1 MKGRS
6 PLKGAFL
13 AKGLPSC
20 ALRTL
25 GGHTVCSVNKYL
37 CVMGVPLCMGK
48 LLEGGRAQV
57 TGMVIESLWRVKY
70 SLAFYISII

>member
-6 PLKGAFL
+6 PLKGVLL
-13 AKGLPSC
+13 AKDLLSC

-25 GGHTVCSVNKYL
+25 GGRTVCSVNKYL
-37 CVMGVPLCMGK
+37 RVMGVPLCMGK

-57 TGMVIESLWRVKY
+57 TGMVVESL
-70 SLAFYISII
+70 